1 MNLGISQEA
10 LDAAN
15 EALGRYIAIAG
26 DEFYNSSAN
35 CAALRKQLQEM
46 GIPLDNWGGEGAE
59 NVWAA
64 AAFQCRRA
72 GLLESAPLPE
82 SNADRIA
89 RLQARDRQAGSRLG
103 NQIQDKTS
111 PLDKVTELKKGIQ
124 NKQKAIRDGIRKA
137 VETDEAKKARENN
150 WGLVPTELEIRN
162 GRVLTEREFRSLSS
176 EQGRLYVR
184 RLAMIEDQNK
194 IVANEER
201 KKRYDQGEQN
211 EQ

>member
-35 CAALRKQLQEM
+35 CAALRKQLQDM

-82 SNADRIA
+82 SNAERIA
-89 RLQARDRQAGSRLG
+89 RLQARDREAGSRLG
-103 NQIQDKTS
+103 NQDRTS
-111 PLDKVTELKKGIQ
+111 PIDKVTELKKGIQ
-124 NKQKAIRDGIRKA
+124 NKQQAIRDGIKKA
-137 VETDEAKKARENN
+137 VETEEAKNARENN
-150 WGLVPTELEIRN
+150 WSLVPTEAEIRN
-162 GRVLTEREFRSLSS
+162 GRVLTKKEFRSLSS
-176 EQGRLYVR
+176 EQSRLYVR

-194 IVANEER
+194 IAANEER
-201 KKRYDQGEQN
+201 KKQN
-211 EQ
+211 D